1 MLEKIYLL
9 PEKIMIWIAYL
20 ISEKENTPVKLEQ
33 SHQENI
39 YKTIVS
45 IALEITPKVYKSNFK
60 NMVLIEISEVIRL
73 KKGCLIS

>member
-1 MLEKIYLL
+1 MTDCVSNIG
-9 PEKIMIWIAYL
+9 
-20 ISEKENTPVKLEQ
+20 KENTPVKLEQ

-45 IALEITPKVYKSNFK
+45 IAKITPKVYKSNFK

-73 KKGCLIS
+73 KEDCLMS